1 MSHDHVFSHSAEY
14 FVSLFGIMYYN
25 YTKDLLVANY
35 GNFLIFITKTSW
47 FSDQYYPTSSEICT
61 VAKLKSISEK
71 LL

>member
-1 MSHDHVFSHSAEY
+1 
-14 FVSLFGIMYYN
+14 MYYN

-47 FSDQYYPTSSEICT
+47 FSDQYYPPSSEICT

-71 LL
+71 LS